1 MKESNTELTI
11 CARCKHMQKP
21 ASNQCYARCKA
32 KPKMDYVTGELDYWT
47 CSGRNSVGNC
57 PDYAALVQP
66 APAGAHPPRD
76 ADVYDE
82 HMQRA
87 TEDVGIETGGGG

>member
-1 MKESNTELTI
+1 M
-11 CARCKHMQKP
+11 AW
-21 ASNQCYARCKA
+21 
-32 KPKMDYVTGELDYWT
+32 PKMDYVTGEQDYWT
-47 CSGRNSVGNC
+47 CKAWNTDGLC
-57 PDYAALVQP
+57 PDYEAAVTP

-76 ADVYDE
+76 ADCYDE